1 MNKRLALG
9 VIVGALTLGA
19 CGTTSTSSSVT
30 TTSSAPKAST
40 KAAPQV
46 VDVAIRNFAFVP
58 STITVAAGGE
68 IKVTNDD
75 SVIHTFTATNKS
87 FDTGNILPGQT
98 VMVKVGS
105 SSSGITENALCT
117 IHQYMNATVHVV
129 AA

>member
-19 CGTTSTSSSVT
+19 CGSTSTSSSAT
-30 TTSSAPKAST
+30 TTSSATKAT
-40 KAAPQV
+40 TTAAPQV
-46 VDVAIRNFAFVP
+46 VAVTIRNFAFSP

-75 SVIHTFTATNKS
+75 SVIHTFTATNNS
-87 FDTGNILPGQT
+87 FDTGNILPGHT
-98 VMVKVGS
+98 VTVKVGS

-117 IHQYMNATVHVV
+117 IHQYMTATVHVV